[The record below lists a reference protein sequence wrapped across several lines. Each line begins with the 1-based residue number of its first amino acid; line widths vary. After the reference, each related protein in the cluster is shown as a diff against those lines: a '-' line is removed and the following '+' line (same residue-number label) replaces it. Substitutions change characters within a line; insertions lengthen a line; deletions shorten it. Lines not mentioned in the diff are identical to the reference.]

1 MALNYDIPTL
11 LNYADRFL
19 KGEFN
24 DNIFLRKIYDKLE
37 GKSDLEKLTIVVRM
51 LESNGVDTHKI
62 RFKEED
68 LKQLGIEIPE
78 SLLNQVQNL

>member
-24 DNIFLRKIYDKLE
+24 NNIFLKKIYDKLE
-37 GKSDLEKLTIVVRM
+37 GKSDLEKLNLVIKM
-51 LESNGVDTHKI
+51 LESNGVDVSKI
-62 RFKEED
+62 RFSEAD
-68 LKQLGIEIPE
+68 LKSLGIQIP
-78 SLLNQVQNL
+78 NL